1 MRLVGVMLLAGV
13 LAAFG
18 QAAREA
24 NQGYKDE
31 ASRKRVASSLGDEGR
46 DARQKPNEL
55 VARLNI
61 KPGMS
66 VADIGTGV
74 GYMLPY
80 LSKAVGSGGSVY
92 AEDIFPDFLKQAKE
106 RASALGNVKFVQGDE
121 HSVKLPAGSIDRALI
136 LDAYHHFDYPK
147 EMLGSLAQALR
158 PGGQFAI
165 VEYEKNEKSMGGGRA
180 LQHIRLTRQ
189 EFVKEIEGFG
199 FRAVSVSD
207 FLPEVQW
214 IGIFEKR

>member
-1 MRLVGVMLLAGV
+1 MRLILLVAASAV
-13 LAAFG
+13 LLSA

-24 NQGYKDE
+24 NSGYRDE
-31 ASRKRVASSLGDEGR
+31 AARKRLATSLGDESR
-46 DARQKPNEL
+46 DARQKPAEL
-55 VARLNI
+55 VKRLNI
-61 KPGMS
+61 QPGMS

-80 LSKAVGSGGSVY
+80 LSKATGPTGTVW

-106 RASALGNVKFVQGDE
+106 RNASLGNVRWVQGNDK
-121 HSVKLPAGSIDRALI
+121 SVELPEGSIDRTLI

-147 EMLGSLAQALR
+147 EMLATIAKALR
-158 PGGQFAI
+158 PGGQFAV

-180 LQHIRLTRQ
+180 LQHIRLSRA
-189 EFVKEIEGFG
+189 EFVKEIESFG
-199 FRAVSVSD
+199 FRAISVSD
-207 FLPEVQW
+207 FIPEVQW